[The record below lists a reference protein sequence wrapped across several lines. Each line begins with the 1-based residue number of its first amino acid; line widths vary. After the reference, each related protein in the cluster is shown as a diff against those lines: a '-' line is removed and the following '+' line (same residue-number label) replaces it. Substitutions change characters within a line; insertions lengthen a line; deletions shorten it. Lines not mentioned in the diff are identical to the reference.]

1 MGKYTKNSIKF
12 FENTRIQNGVKE
24 RRCSV
29 CQEWKPETIEYYYL
43 HNKKKPERGFTA
55 ECKKCASK
63 RSQEYMKKNYDKM
76 FNYIVEWQQDNR
88 DKTLSYMREF
98 YQNNKDERR
107 EYVKEWINNNPEKAK
122 EYRNEH
128 RDHDITDVEW
138 GNCKKYFNNQCS
150 YCGLP
155 IEQHKIM
162 RNKKII
168 NMDLHKEHV
177 DDNGAND
184 LSNCTPSCQS
194 CNSIKN
200 LKSIDELL
208 ESKLITSFT
217 QDRYDK
223 IIWWIT
229 EGYKQYIEEKP
240 PYKITR
246 KQNEGLSTYH
256 FELWS
261 VDEQRNMIECLA
273 IADKKSGLN
282 KYIKTLFKNPT

>member
-1 MGKYTKNSIKF
+1 LYTKQGIKF
-12 FENTRIQNGVKE
+12 YENIRIQEGIKE

-29 CQEWKPETIEYYYL
+29 CQIWKPETEEYYYMK
-43 HNKKKPERGFTA
+43 NKSKPEKGFKA
-55 ECKKCASK
+55 ECKECTIKNTQK
-63 RSQEYMKKNYDKM
+63 YMKKNYDKM
-76 FNYIVEWQQDNR
+76 FNYIVQWQQDNR

-98 YQNNKDERR
+98 YQSNKDERR
-107 EYVKEWINNNPEKAK
+107 EYVKEWVNNNPERAK

-128 RDHDITDVEW
+128 RDHDITDTEW
-138 GNCKKYFNNQCS
+138 KNCKAYFNNCCA

-155 IEQHKIM
+155 IEQHKIL

-168 NMDLHKEHV
+168 KMDLHKEHV

-184 LSNCTPSCQS
+184 LSNCIPGCQS
-194 CNSIKN
+194 CNSIKH

-208 ESKLITSFT
+208 ESKLIPNFT
-217 QDRYDK
+217 QDKYNK
-223 IIWWIT
+223 IKLWIT
-229 EGYKQYIEEKP
+229 EGHKQYIEEKP

-246 KQNEGLSTYH
+246 KQNEGESTYH

-273 IADKKSGLN
+273 TADKKSGLN
-282 KYIKTLFKNPT
+282 KYIKMLFKNPT